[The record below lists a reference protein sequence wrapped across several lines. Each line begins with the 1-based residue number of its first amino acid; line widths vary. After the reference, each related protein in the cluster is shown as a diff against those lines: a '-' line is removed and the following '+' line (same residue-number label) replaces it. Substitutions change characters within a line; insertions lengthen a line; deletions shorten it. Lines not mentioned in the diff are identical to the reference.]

1 MPSEPRVGIVFL
13 VNGQVL
19 MESTPLS
26 NVEISAGCQDHGGSH
41 DQFWQELLA
50 KRVVPLGSEYDQYPR
65 GRIVYYVTTGR
76 FVAMLD
82 RCIIR
87 RKETVTRMI
96 DLLHLLAD
104 QVDISTDSHYVCPDC
119 RRPRETKRANML
131 TTVSPPPEFMDLI
144 VRREEAGPIRDTYE
158 WQLSR
163 EMAEGVSERDPNRFP
178 WGCYTKERQETYVG
192 LFLWFESLHEMLT
205 YLAEIELAIYLGDDD
220 DNSEVKEMTQ
230 KLIDTRDRQLSPRKI
245 SLAKL
250 KSELE
255 LVLGEYLSFAWI
267 GTFTDLCEG
276 KGSFAADVVGQF
288 LSDDEE
294 EGATPAIPPDRQ
306 SEFIEFLRD
315 LQ

>member
-1 MPSEPRVGIVFL
+1 
-13 VNGQVL
+13 
-19 MESTPLS
+19 
-26 NVEISAGCQDHGGSH
+26 
-41 DQFWQELLA
+41 
-50 KRVVPLGSEYDQYPR
+50 
-65 GRIVYYVTTGR
+65 
-76 FVAMLD
+76 
-82 RCIIR
+82 
-87 RKETVTRMI
+87 
-96 DLLHLLAD
+96 
-104 QVDISTDSHYVCPDC
+104 
-119 RRPRETKRANML
+119 ML